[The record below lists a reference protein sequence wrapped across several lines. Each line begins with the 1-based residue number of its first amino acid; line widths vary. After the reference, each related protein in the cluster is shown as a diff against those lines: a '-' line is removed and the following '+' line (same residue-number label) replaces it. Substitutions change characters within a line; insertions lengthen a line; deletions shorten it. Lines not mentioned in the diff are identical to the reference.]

1 MRSTEIIRT
10 SRGLNGGYALGKPPA
25 DIKLS
30 SLISALEG
38 PDEPIECAEHKK
50 FTEGCGHCV
59 TREVF
64 AEARKKTSSL
74 LESLTLQDLLDLA
87 EGKRKDIP

>member
-38 PDEPIECAEHKK
+38 ADEPIECAEHKK

-59 TREVF
+59 TRFIFTETLK
-64 AEARKKTSSL
+64 RTSSL